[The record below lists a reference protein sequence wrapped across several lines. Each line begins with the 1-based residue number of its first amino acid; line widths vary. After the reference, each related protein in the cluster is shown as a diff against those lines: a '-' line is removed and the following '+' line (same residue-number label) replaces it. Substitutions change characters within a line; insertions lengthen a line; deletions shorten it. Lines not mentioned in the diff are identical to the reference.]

1 MQSLGKL
8 IDLPK
13 IIDPRG
19 NLTVAQ
25 QYAQVPFGIRR
36 VYWTYDVPPG
46 ESRGGHADR
55 HCREFVIA
63 VSGSFDVSLDNGQ
76 AKKTYHLNHPYQG
89 LLIETNIWRT
99 LEDFSSGAVCLV
111 LAEDKFDEEDY
122 IYDYQLF
129 LDHLKCLK

>member
-36 VYWTYDVPPG
+36 VYWTYDVPSG
-46 ESRGGHADR
+46 ESRGGHAHR

-76 AKKTYHLNHPYQG
+76 AKKDLSSQSSLSGTTHRNQHLAH
-89 LLIETNIWRT
+89 
-99 LEDFSSGAVCLV
+99 A
-111 LAEDKFDEEDY
+111 
-122 IYDYQLF
+122 
-129 LDHLKCLK
+129 